1 MRDDY
6 LMQGSLRALDGPDE
20 KVKDVSNG
28 APLLPSTVE
37 EFLRGIAEVHYVDVG
52 LNRAGAYQ
60 TDAHVLE
67 GLATAAR
74 HREGGLLVAFHGTPR
89 QWCDRGRSW
98 VLAEK
103 ELCKLRLED
112 AAFRHGPAAKLRVA
126 EKMYFPYRQA
136 SLQMHF
142 EIIEALVVSSS

>member
-1 MRDDY
+1 
-6 LMQGSLRALDGPDE
+6 MQGSLRALDGPDE
-20 KVKDVSNG
+20 KMKDASG
-28 APLLPSTVE
+28 SSPLLPSTVE
-37 EFLRGIAEVHYVDVG
+37 EFLRGVAEVHYVDVG

-74 HREGGLLVAFHGTPR
+74 TREGGLLVAFHGTPR

-98 VLAEK
+98 VVDEK
-103 ELCKLRLED
+103 DMCIDRLQD
-112 AAFRHGPAAKLRVA
+112 AASRHGAAAKLRVA
-126 EKMYFPYRQA
+126 ETMYFSHLKA

-142 EIIEALVVSSS
+142 EIIEALIVSSS